1 MDATA
6 RAAGVSKGG
15 LLYHFAS
22 KDALEAGLIARLGSL
37 VTEDIAD
44 MAAATEGPVAYFL
57 RTSVMDDDP
66 LDRAIIAVS
75 RLAQGGSS
83 AASAALHDMR
93 HRWQDALRP
102 HTKDAAALDLVMLVS
117 DGLYFNNALGD
128 EVVAGV
134 VPRARPSIDSS
145 RSSRMR
151 PGPDATV
158 SLRRCVERPGRE
170 RPPGAATAGIRPD
183 ARAAVAQAS
192 EISIWRNRS
201 APTALRISSRISSGT
216 GESTVSTERAR
227 PLASGWATCSPAML
241 MFASPSSLP

>member
-1 MDATA
+1 MSRPPRARESVLDAFEATLIASGERAATMDATA

-22 KDALEAGLIARLGSL
+22 KDALEAGLIERLASL
-37 VTEDIAD
+37 VAEDIAD
-44 MAAATEGPVAYFL
+44 MAAASEGPVAYFV

-75 RLAQGGSS
+75 RLAQGGSG

-128 EVVAGV
+128 EIVAGV
-134 VPRARPSIDSS
+134 VPKGAALDQLVALVEDAARP
-145 RSSRMR
+145 
-151 PGPDATV
+151 
-158 SLRRCVERPGRE
+158 
-170 RPPGAATAGIRPD
+170 
-183 ARAAVAQAS
+183 
-192 EISIWRNRS
+192 
-201 APTALRISSRISSGT
+201 
-216 GESTVSTERAR
+216 
-227 PLASGWATCSPAML
+227 
-241 MFASPSSLP
+241 